1 MAAEDVVETK
11 APIFFEISTQKLIQ

>member
-1 MAAEDVVETK
+1 MAAADVVETK